1 MALKKNTWK
10 LNQWYD
16 QSVAGNA
23 TYSGARGLFVW
34 GYNGYGGLG
43 LNNKTSYSSPIQVGT
58 ETDWKTFS
66 ACYEQT
72 CFGIRTNGTLWS
84 WGYNGFGV
92 LGINEGTPAKRSSP
106 TQIPGTTWSQFG
118 GRRGA
123 ASAIKTDGTLWMWG
137 RNHNGQLGQNNR
149 TYYSSPV
156 QIPGTSWSTSS
167 TSVLSSAIRTDGTL
181 WMWGSENGSGELG
194 VNNRTAYSS
203 PTQIPGTSWE
213 KVYAGGYNTAF
224 AIRTDGTLWAWGDN
238 NDGQLGHNDRTKYS
252 SPVQVPGTWKNI
264 SEGSNWITA
273 TKTDGTLW
281 GWGSNDK
288 GQLGQNS
295 VVKYSS
301 PVQVGSATD
310 WSVVNCLAKGNMAVK
325 TDGTA
330 YVWGRGGNGQLGL
343 NEEDVSYSSPV
354 QLPGIWSTDWGDFGV
369 NWSQN
374 GSMGAITP
382 RI

>member
-1 MALKKNTWK
+1 MATKKGIWNLQQVRDK
-10 LNQWYD
+10 QL
-16 QSVAGNA
+16 QSLWSY
-23 TYSGARGLFVW
+23 TGARGLFVW
-34 GYNGYGGLG
+34 GYNQYGSLG
-43 LNNKTSYSSPIQVGT
+43 QNNRTAYSSPIQIGT
-58 ETDWKTFS
+58 DADWKTFS

-72 CFGIRTNGTLWS
+72 SFGIRTNGTLWS

-92 LGINEGTPAKRSSP
+92 LGLNGSVNARKSSP
-106 TQIPGTTWSQFG
+106 TQIPGTTWSQFS

-137 RNHNGQLGQNNR
+137 RNNQGQLGQNNR

-156 QIPGTSWSTSS
+156 QIPGTSWATAS
-167 TSVLSSAIRTDGTL
+167 TSVISSAIRTDGTL
-181 WMWGSENGSGELG
+181 WMWGSENNNGQLG
-194 VNNRTAYSS
+194 QNSTGARSS
-203 PTQIPGTSWE
+203 PVQIPGTTWAR
-213 KVYAGGYNTAF
+213 VYAGGYDSAF
-224 AIRTDGTLWAWGDN
+224 AIRTDGTLWGWGNN
-238 NDGQLGHNDRTKYS
+238 NDGGLGQNNRTKYS
-252 SPVQVPGTWKNI
+252 SPVQVPGAWKNI
-264 SEGSNWITA
+264 SEGSGWITA

-310 WSVVNCLAKGNMAVK
+310 WSAVNCLAKGNMAVK

-343 NEEDVSYSSPV
+343 NEEDVAYSSPV
-354 QLPGIWSTDWGDFGV
+354 QLPGIWSTDWGDLGG